1 MESTLC
7 EAALNPLHWL
17 QVMIN
22 HYAELP
28 DWKLTST
35 RPTHWTYDLLWQ
47 ESCVQS
53 RAEINFLPALS
64 AAYPSGALRNGHP
77 GPGGGSSSGRTHSRV
92 GTHRCREA
100 RKLPTKILQRLTA
113 GRKKEREREGK
124 VKEKKKKKDET
135 DSQLIVPWI
144 PAVISRVFPTYPL
157 YTTSKRFA
165 LWNHL
170 CDIWANRR
178 TAREVFKRATNRKAG
193 KQRVGVSPGVH
204 HETAAGRSW
213 DEDAGGCGASSV
225 QLGCSDSCPVRV
237 LFTLF
242 SSSSFLFFF
251 FLHK

>member
-53 RAEINFLPALS
+53 HAEINFLPALS
-64 AAYPSGALRNGHP
+64 AAYPSGALRYGHP

-92 GTHRCREA
+92 GTHRCRDA

-124 VKEKKKKKDET
+124 VKGKKKKRWDRQSANCAVDTSGYLKGFSHLSPLHNFKKICFMKSLVWYL
-135 DSQLIVPWI
+135 SQSSDG
-144 PAVISRVFPTYPL
+144 SR
-157 YTTSKRFA
+157 
-165 LWNHL
+165 
-170 CDIWANRR
+170 
-178 TAREVFKRATNRKAG
+178 
-193 KQRVGVSPGVH
+193 GVQ
-204 HETAAGRSW
+204 TRN
-213 DEDAGGCGASSV
+213 
-225 QLGCSDSCPVRV
+225 Q
-237 LFTLF
+237 
-242 SSSSFLFFF
+242 
-251 FLHK
+251 